1 MIHYNEAYYPDPYRF
16 DPDRWLNKT
25 ANHTWLPFAYLQRSC
40 IGREFALLELRVVL
54 AMLFS
59 RFTFRVDTQRCVG
72 FSVSPMSLY
81 CSRLCVYIVC
91 RLVECAVTSVGT
103 CILTVLERRVVG
115 PRSVITSVPFEG
127 MHVFVK
133 PRSAPAALAPV
144 PAH

>member
-59 RFTFRVDTQRCVG
+59 RFTFRVDTQRCV
-72 FSVSPMSLY
+72 VILCLRSLY
-81 CSRLCVYIVC
+81 IAPGYVCISCAGLCV
-91 RLVECAVTSVGT
+91 SV
-103 CILTVLERRVVG
+103 V
-115 PRSVITSVPFEG
+115 SVQ
-127 MHVFVK
+127 
-133 PRSAPAALAPV
+133 
-144 PAH
+144 